1 MWFDFFNRPI
11 LGVFCLSSL
20 IIYPQK
26 NDEEL
31 GKIWKYL
38 LTYTLALSNMD
49 DSKKEDG
56 IVELI

>member
-26 NDEEL
+26 TTKNSE
-31 GKIWKYL
+31 KIWKYL